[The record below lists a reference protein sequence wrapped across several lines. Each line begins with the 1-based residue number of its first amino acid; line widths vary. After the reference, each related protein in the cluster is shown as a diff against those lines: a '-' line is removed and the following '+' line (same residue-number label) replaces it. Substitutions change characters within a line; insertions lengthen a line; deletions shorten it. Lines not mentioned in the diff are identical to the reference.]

1 MNKSGTIAQ
10 DTEVFHSVVHF
21 SGRVQGVGFRYL
33 TLQIAKEFD
42 VSGFVK
48 NLRDGRVVMEAEGEV
63 DQVEAFKA
71 ELADRLGVFIRNI
84 ESREAVRKPQ
94 FRGFTIGH

>member
-10 DTEVFHSVVHF
+10 DTEVFHAVVHF

-42 VSGFVK
+42 VSGYVK
-48 NLRDGRVVMEAEGEV
+48 NLRDGRVVMEAEGEP

-71 ELADRLGVFIRNI
+71 EVIDRLGVFIRNV
-84 ESREAVRKPQ
+84 ESAEAVRRPQ